1 MQHDGLFSLNEPG
14 GMRTAPP
21 AATESGFTRP
31 GADSPLPVRMRPA
44 SIDELVGQKHLLA
57 PGAPL
62 RQLVTGTTP
71 MSVILWGPPG
81 TGKTTIAHLVA
92 AATDRK
98 FVAMSALTAGVK
110 DVRAVIDTA
119 RRERRAGGPPTVLF
133 IDEVHRFS
141 KTQQDSLLAAVE
153 DRTVTLLAATTE
165 NPYFSVISPLLSRC
179 VLLTLHNLDEADI
192 RRLIRRAVTDERGL
206 GGAVTLTSEAEDHLV
221 RLASGDVR
229 KALTAL
235 EAAAGSAQA
244 QGAAEIDLSTAE
256 KAVDVAA
263 VRYDRDGDAHYDVTS
278 AFIKSMRG
286 SDPDA
291 ALHWLAR
298 MLVAGEDPRFI
309 ARRIVI
315 FASEDVGMADPQSL
329 LIATAAAQ
337 AVQNV
342 GLPEAGLNLAQAVI
356 HLATAPKSNSA
367 TNALFAAMADVR
379 AGKGGPVPAHLRDAH
394 YPGSKGLGHGRGYRY
409 PHDDPR
415 GVVRQQY
422 APDDIA
428 DTEYYTPTDHGAERA
443 MTDRLPRLRRIVR
456 GTPLPPDFGTARSS
470 SPPGGG
476 SGASSDPAA
485 SPSGPS
491 ASSLSG
497 SGSPRGSGASAP
509 GGLGASFSSGAGAS
523 SPGGSGAS
531 SAEGSS
537 SSAGRGGADGGGA
550 SGGDIADTAGPG
562 TGQTAGARPEKG
574 AERAAPGGGTGGS
587 PVGSPAAGYNDG
599 TTETPRSGDIGLSGR
614 DAGSAVSSPTMAGDA
629 DLRGS
634 DADDNPATTAGA
646 GAVVSDVADT
656 MAPEGDADGDTASDS
671 DAPTITS
678 GNGAVGDV
686 APGGDAGNGVPQGE
700 ADGDDGG
707 TGPGGAGAK
716 GKRTGARRARPARGT
731 RTAGASTEALGS
743 DSGAAAGEDQ
753 P

>member
-1 MQHDGLFSLNEPG
+1 METDGLFTLGLSE
-14 GMRTAPP
+14 PP
-21 AATESGFTRP
+21 APAPSAGSEVPRYSV
-31 GADSPLPVRMRPA
+31 DSPLPVRMRPA
-44 SIDELVGQKHLLA
+44 GLDELVGQQHLLA

-62 RQLVTGTTP
+62 RQLVTGSSP

-92 AATDRK
+92 GATDRT

-119 RRERRAGGPPTVLF
+119 RNERRRGGPPTVLF

-179 VLLTLHNLDEADI
+179 VLLTLHALDEQDV
-192 RRLIRRAVTDERGL
+192 RGLLRRALIDERGL
-206 GGAVTLTSEAEDHLV
+206 GGAVTLTAEAEDHLV
-221 RLASGDVR
+221 RLAAGDVR

-244 QGAAEIDLSTAE
+244 QGVTEIDLSTAE

-263 VRYDRDGDAHYDVTS
+263 VRYDRDGDAHYDIVS

-291 ALHWLAR
+291 AMHYLAR

-315 FASEDVGMADPQSL
+315 FASEDVGMADPQAL
-329 LIATAAAQ
+329 LVASAAAQ

-367 TNALFAAMADVR
+367 TTALSAAMADVR
-379 AGKGGPVPAHLRDAH
+379 AGRGGPVPPHLRDAH
-394 YPGSKGLGHGRGYRY
+394 YQGSKGLGHGRGYRY

-422 APDDIA
+422 VPDDLTGA
-428 DTEYYTPTDHGAERA
+428 EYYRPTEHGAERA
-443 MTDRLPRLRRIVR
+443 LAERLPRLRKIVR
-456 GTPLPPDFGTARSS
+456 GGSAPAGSS
-470 SPPGGG
+470 SRGAGG
-476 SGASSDPAA
+476 SAS
-485 SPSGPS
+485 GGS
-491 ASSLSG
+491 ASGG
-497 SGSPRGSGASAP
+497 SASA
-509 GGLGASFSSGAGAS
+509 GSAS
-523 SPGGSGAS
+523 GGSASAGPGSSRDAGGVEGVAS
-531 SAEGSS
+531 SAGSS
-537 SSAGRGGADGGGA
+537 G
-550 SGGDIADTAGPG
+550 GPG
-562 TGQTAGARPEKG
+562 RSTTKG
-574 AERAAPGGGTGGS
+574 ATSDEAAPG
-587 PVGSPAAGYNDG
+587 D
-599 TTETPRSGDIGLSGR
+599 
-614 DAGSAVSSPTMAGDA
+614 
-629 DLRGS
+629 
-634 DADDNPATTAGA
+634 
-646 GAVVSDVADT
+646 
-656 MAPEGDADGDTASDS
+656 
-671 DAPTITS
+671 
-678 GNGAVGDV
+678 
-686 APGGDAGNGVPQGE
+686 
-700 ADGDDGG
+700 
-707 TGPGGAGAK
+707 
-716 GKRTGARRARPARGT
+716 
-731 RTAGASTEALGS
+731 

>member
-1 MQHDGLFSLNEPG
+1 MEFDGLFSLGDPG
-14 GMRTAPP
+14 AVRTAPP
-21 AATESGFTRP
+21 AAMESGFSRP
-31 GADSPLPVRMRPA
+31 DAASPLPVRMRPLTL
-44 SIDELVGQKHLLA
+44 DELVGQQHLLA

-62 RQLVTGTTP
+62 RQLVTGTSP

-92 AATDRK
+92 GATNRK

-179 VLLTLHNLDEADI
+179 VLLTLKGLDEDDV
-192 RRLIRRAVTDERGL
+192 RGLLRRAVTDERGL
-206 GGAVTLTSEAEDHLV
+206 GGQVTLTAEAEDHLV
-221 RLASGDVR
+221 RLAAGDVR

-244 QGAAEIDLSTAE
+244 QGVTDIDLATAE

-291 ALHWLAR
+291 AVHWLAR

-315 FASEDVGMADPQSL
+315 FASEDVGMADPQAL

-337 AVQNV
+337 AVQSV
-342 GLPEAGLNLAQAVI
+342 GLPEAQLSLAQAVI
-356 HLATAPKSNSA
+356 HMATAPKSNA
-367 TNALFAAMADVR
+367 VTTALFAAMSDVR
-379 AGKGGPVPAHLRDAH
+379 AGRGGAVPAHLRDAH

-409 PHDDPR
+409 PHDDPK

-422 APDDIA
+422 VPDDL
-428 DTEYYTPTDHGAERA
+428 TGTQYYQPTDHGAERA
-443 MTDRLPRLRRIVR
+443 MAERLPLLRRIVR
-456 GTPLPPDFGTARSS
+456 GVGGRSS
-470 SPPGGG
+470 GPGGVPAATGG
-476 SGASSDPAA
+476 SG
-485 SPSGPS
+485 S
-491 ASSLSG
+491 ASGEGAGALPGTASG
-497 SGSPRGSGASAP
+497 KGGLDEVPEGASAGVP
-509 GGLGASFSSGAGAS
+509 DAALGAVVEDASAQVRPELSAEVATGEVSSRTSGKAQRGAARRARLSAPGASAGPAAGAS
-523 SPGGSGAS
+523 GAVV
-531 SAEGSS
+531 
-537 SSAGRGGADGGGA
+537 DGA
-550 SGGDIADTAGPG
+550 SGG
-562 TGQTAGARPEKG
+562 
-574 AERAAPGGGTGGS
+574 
-587 PVGSPAAGYNDG
+587 V
-599 TTETPRSGDIGLSGR
+599 
-614 DAGSAVSSPTMAGDA
+614 
-629 DLRGS
+629 
-634 DADDNPATTAGA
+634 
-646 GAVVSDVADT
+646 
-656 MAPEGDADGDTASDS
+656 PEGD
-671 DAPTITS
+671 
-678 GNGAVGDV
+678 
-686 APGGDAGNGVPQGE
+686 
-700 ADGDDGG
+700 
-707 TGPGGAGAK
+707 
-716 GKRTGARRARPARGT
+716 
-731 RTAGASTEALGS
+731 
-743 DSGAAAGEDQ
+743 DSGGSAGEDQ